1 MFIQFKKITSLM
13 SINISHFNENLVFRL
28 FVLYSI
34 VLYCIEGVVIAAQ
47 MHCDLFRIYCASP
60 NLGITRTWIC
70 RLNFAHRPIFQAWGS
85 LTSLEP
91 QTRDPPGGLV
101 LRSFTSW
108 KNPLTS
114 AGFEPANLW
123 SRGEHETTEAVYIS
137 SRWVII
143 CSLSWF
149 YSLSRRMRLIG
160 LRN

>member
-1 MFIQFKKITSLM
+1 M
-13 SINISHFNENLVFRL
+13 NAP
-28 FVLYSI
+28 
-34 VLYCIEGVVIAAQ
+34 LYCIDGVVIAAE
-47 MHCDLFRIYCASP
+47 CPANFLRSIVLPP
-60 NLGITRTWIC
+60 NLGIRTWIC
-70 RLNFAHRPIFQAWGS
+70 QLNFAHRPIFQAWGS

-123 SRGEHETTEAVYIS
+123 SRGEHQTTEAVYIS

-149 YSLSRRMRLIG
+149 YSLYGHKHSSHPSDIGNISVIPLMELIK
-160 LRN
+160 